1 MSLCVAL
8 TCPLQ
13 AFNCTLDYAKAMRQ
27 ARLSSANGSL
37 TRGVKAVPE
46 GLCNGKEDL
55 LQLRNTY
62 TDVSQL
68 RITYKSVVWFTL
80 FTRVTPRRSHLPSLL
95 LIIKQHNRA
104 CTP

>member
-1 MSLCVAL
+1 MCFAL

-37 TRGVKAVPE
+37 SRGVRAGPE

-68 RITYKSVVWFTL
+68 RITYKSVVSFALLTL
-80 FTRVTPRRSHLPSLL
+80 AAPRHVLCRQSTD
-95 LIIKQHNRA
+95 ITN
-104 CTP
+104 TTT